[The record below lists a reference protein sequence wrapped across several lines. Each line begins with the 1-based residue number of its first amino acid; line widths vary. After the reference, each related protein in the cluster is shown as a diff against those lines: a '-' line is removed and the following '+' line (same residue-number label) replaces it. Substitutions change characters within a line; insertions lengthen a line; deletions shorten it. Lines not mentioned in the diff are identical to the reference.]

1 MIYHKGSSNNLKHKT
16 FASLINDPVLIPHS
30 LSASKIKVYFSN
42 FTDPL
47 PNSPPQKSVL
57 SALYNMTIVIHF
69 PLNIF
74 TSLKNIGNPIGKT
87 ITDQQALGFASF
99 DVGDRVDRQ
108 GDNFFFVFDFFFVVI
123 INPYSYHD
131 L

>member
-1 MIYHKGSSNNLKHKT
+1 
-16 FASLINDPVLIPHS
+16 
-30 LSASKIKVYFSN
+30 
-42 FTDPL
+42 
-47 PNSPPQKSVL
+47 
-57 SALYNMTIVIHF
+57 MTIVIHF